1 MQFSIAQIL
10 KLERGRAFLPDHGA
24 HSRPVFRS
32 RCKKRLDYSAAH
44 DPVDHWRI
52 GLQLEHRHEASDG
65 FDIIVHIFVVG
76 QVPKRLTESN
86 VGENIHGE
94 ILRND
99 GEVEPP
105 ENVAVRDVFPRYQIN
120 EILHSGVDTAL

>member
-1 MQFSIAQIL
+1 LVIL
-10 KLERGRAFLPDHGA
+10 
-24 HSRPVFRS
+24 
-32 RCKKRLDYSAAH
+32 
-44 DPVDHWRI
+44 
-52 GLQLEHRHEASDG
+52 
-65 FDIIVHIFVVG
+65 
-76 QVPKRLTESN
+76 KRLTESN